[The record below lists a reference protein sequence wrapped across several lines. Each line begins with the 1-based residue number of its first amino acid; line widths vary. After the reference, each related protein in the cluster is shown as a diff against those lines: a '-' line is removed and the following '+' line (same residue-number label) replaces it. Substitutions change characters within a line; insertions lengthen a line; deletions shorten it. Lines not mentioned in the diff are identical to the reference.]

1 ERLSAKNFRIAGC
14 PTGTGVTPPAQIA
27 IAMLPAKPAAEGAK
41 AYAESDIII
50 LLLTYQIDN
59 GGLKLS
65 QVTTTRNLAI
75 LSPMRGT

>member
-1 ERLSAKNFRIAGC
+1 
-14 PTGTGVTPPAQIA
+14 
-27 IAMLPAKPAAEGAK
+27 

-75 LSPMRGT
+75 LSPMRGTTCSPGAMPVAAAQQGSLGVPAAAGGE